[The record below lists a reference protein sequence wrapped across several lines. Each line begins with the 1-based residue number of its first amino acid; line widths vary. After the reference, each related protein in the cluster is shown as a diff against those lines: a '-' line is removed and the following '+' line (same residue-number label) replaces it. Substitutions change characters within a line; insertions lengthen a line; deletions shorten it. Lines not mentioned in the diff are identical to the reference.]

1 MKPITYA
8 QPPEELPLRS
18 DPKPAP
24 VAGCGVCSALA
35 AQRKDARLAGDG
47 STVSDCNVELRNH
60 PHPRASS

>member
-8 QPPEELPLRS
+8 QLPVELPLRS
-18 DPKPAP
+18 DPEPAP

-47 STVSDCNVELRNH
+47 STVSDCNVELRNY
-60 PHPRASS
+60 PHPRASP